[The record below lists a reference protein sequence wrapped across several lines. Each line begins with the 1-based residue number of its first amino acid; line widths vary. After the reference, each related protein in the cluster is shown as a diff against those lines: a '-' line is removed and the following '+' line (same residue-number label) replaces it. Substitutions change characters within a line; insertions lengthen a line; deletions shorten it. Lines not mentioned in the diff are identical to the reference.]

1 MDYQRNIVTPCI
13 TAATMYLD
21 INKAR
26 PDQIVT
32 LGGLW
37 WSIMPRIAL
46 GDYSWGLIGKTI
58 LKCSQS
64 LFSAKVVFS
73 HRLPGSISAATAVT
87 SVLILGNKVVLTG
100 WKMTELLIFYTQ
112 YNLSDS
118 EDSVPGVAGP
128 CPGLAPLRKITL
140 DCETGPCF
148 LRVCPTLSR
157 LREAEKCQIS
167 YHTTLPES
175 RGLSQTLDV
184 WLVTG
189 QFQAEE
195 WDRNGF

>member
-87 SVLILGNKVVLTG
+87 SVLIIGNKVVLTG

-118 EDSVPGVAGP
+118 ENSVPGVAGP
-128 CPGLAPLRKITL
+128 CPGQLLS
-140 DCETGPCF
+140 
-148 LRVCPTLSR
+148 VCPTLSR
-157 LREAEKCQIS
+157 LSPGLRSWEASNFLSHNIAREPGALTNFRCLIGHWSVPGWGMKPI
-167 YHTTLPES
+167 
-175 RGLSQTLDV
+175 
-184 WLVTG
+184 
-189 QFQAEE
+189 
-195 WDRNGF
+195 

>member
-73 HRLPGSISAATAVT
+73 HRLPCSISVATAVT

-118 EDSVPGVAGP
+118 ENSVPGVAGP
-128 CPGLAPLRKITL
+128 CPEQLLS
-140 DCETGPCF
+140 
-148 LRVCPTLSR
+148 VCPTLSR
-157 LREAEKCQIS
+157 LSPGLRTEKLRSVKFLITQHCQRAGS
-167 YHTTLPES
+167 SHKL
-175 RGLSQTLDV
+175 
-184 WLVTG
+184 
-189 QFQAEE
+189 
-195 WDRNGF
+195 